1 MKYESSQIEFDNIDY
16 SKILQKD
23 SRYDS
28 HIYDIIGVFFEF
40 LFREMNLKTITA
52 ERLLAEFRDFLIVNY
67 GVMSPVVLSDFGVN
81 TSKDIGNI
89 IRNLKNTRCC
99 RKLKFYVKKN
109 LIENFIWSRN

>member
-89 IRNLKNTRCC
+89 IRNLKEHEMLP
-99 RKLKFYVKKN
+99 K
-109 LIENFIWSRN
+109 IEILCEEEFDREFHLVEE